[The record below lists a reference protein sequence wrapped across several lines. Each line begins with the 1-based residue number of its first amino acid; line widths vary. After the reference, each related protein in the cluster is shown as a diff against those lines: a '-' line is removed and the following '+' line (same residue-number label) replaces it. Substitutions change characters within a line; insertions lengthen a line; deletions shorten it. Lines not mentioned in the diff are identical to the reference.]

1 MSGHSNG
8 KEMPAQHAEERF
20 VPLPEEYTQ
29 NKRTFGQ
36 KVKRHCGKY
45 WWVHVIITI
54 IITLVST
61 LCLVYV
67 GFPHIAQNGVNDS
80 KIHITSMSITN
91 PTPSQFQLELTS
103 VLETHSIFHPQLGAF
118 NASLY
123 LEDSNTAFA
132 VVEIPATP
140 ANNGSVSHI
149 NQTVQITN
157 EDAYAAYA
165 KTVLQANS
173 YTITLKGRGSLVEGS
188 FPTTHVNYNKKI
200 TMKGF
205 NGLAGFTVTSFNIL
219 TTTLPDGT
227 NANGTVLLPN
237 PTVMTLEMG
246 NVTLALSVDGT
257 PIGVSTIPNLVLHP
271 GINTVPMLA
280 KTNQSAVIGIIIEP
294 KYKKTGI
301 LPVDIV
307 GKSSTYNG
315 KDLPY
320 YDEALQSNKLTTQL
334 NVGKA
339 LDEAGLGSILNG
351 TSSS

>member
-1 MSGHSNG
+1 VSPPPHINPG
-8 KEMPAQHAEERF
+8 
-20 VPLPEEYTQ
+20 YTVYAAH
-29 NKRTFGQ
+29 R
-36 KVKRHCGKY
+36 
-45 WWVHVIITI
+45 
-54 IITLVST
+54 
-61 LCLVYV
+61 VYV

-200 TMKGF
+200 TMKGTAPSPISHPIPATYRTKSNLNPGF

-271 GINTVPMLA
+271 GNNTVPMLA